1 MKNKLF
7 ILSLAIGLTFTAVTS
22 CKDQLEE
29 ATTNPNELSTD
40 TYFKNEQEAI
50 TGVNAVYGALQ
61 HTDMYKRIY
70 FFINDLG
77 SDELIGNGP
86 LQVTLG
92 QLLSYGFDVTNGNIN
107 DYYRGFYRGIH
118 RANLVLK
125 NLPSI
130 ENPTELSTRIEGE
143 TRFLR
148 AFFYFEL
155 VTAFG
160 GVPIYTEPFKV
171 GDPYPSRSTPEQVYA
186 LIEDDL
192 TKAIASLPLRSEY
205 GSADQ
210 GRISK
215 GAAQALLGK
224 AYLFQE
230 KYNEAITQFRAVINS
245 NEYALMA
252 NYRDNFVEFNQNNEY
267 VEFNKESLFE
277 ASFQGQDK
285 AVGASWGDDY
295 PGVGEGTW
303 RAIEYG
309 VSGFQNTSPSDAL
322 VAAYP
327 DTDPRKS
334 ANFFGPGS
342 RWYNGE
348 YPFSNLGWEHKKY
361 SLADVGGTNDLD
373 FNGSSINMRII
384 RYADVLLMAAE
395 ALNALGQDA
404 EAVGYVNQVRNRPS
418 VNIGNLPANQTTG
431 TALRDAIR
439 NERRLELALEQ
450 VRKRDIIRWGIAR
463 QVLGNRFVE
472 GKHELLPIPQ
482 AEIDLNP
489 NLNQNPNY

>member
-1 MKNKLF
+1 MA
-7 ILSLAIGLTFTAVTS
+7 LAIGLIFTVVTS

-29 ATTNPNELSTD
+29 ATTNPNELSTG
-40 TYFKNEQEAI
+40 TYFKTEAQAL
-50 TGVNAVYGALQ
+50 TAVNAVYAALQ

-70 FFINDLG
+70 FFMNDLG

-107 DYYRGFYRGIH
+107 DYYRGFFRGIH
-118 RANLVLK
+118 RANLVLD
-125 NLPSI
+125 NLPKV
-130 ENPTELSTRIEGE
+130 TTKTDLSTRMEGE
-143 TRFLR
+143 AKFLR
-148 AFFYFEL
+148 AFYYFEL

-160 GVPIYTEPFKV
+160 GVPIYTKPFTV
-171 GDPYPSRSTPEQVYA
+171 GDAYPERATAQQVYA
-186 LIEDDL
+186 LIEEDL
-192 TKAIASLPLRSEY
+192 TSAINSLPLRSEY
-205 GSADQ
+205 AAADL
-210 GRISK
+210 GRVTK

-224 AYLFQE
+224 AYLFQG
-230 KYNEAITQFRAVINS
+230 KNSEAITQFRAVINS
-245 NEYALMA
+245 NQYALMDD
-252 NYRDNFVEFNQNNEY
+252 YRDNFVEFNRKNEY

-277 ASFQGQDK
+277 VSFMGQNK
-285 AVGASWGDDY
+285 SVGGNWGDDN
-295 PGVGEGTW
+295 PGQGEATW

-309 VSGFQNTSPSDAL
+309 VSGFQNTTPSDAL

-327 DTDPRKS
+327 DTDPRKM

-342 RWYNGE
+342 KWYNGD
-348 YPFSNLGWEHKKY
+348 YPFNSLGWEHKKY
-361 SLADVGGTNDLD
+361 SIADVGGTNDLD
-373 FNGSSINMRII
+373 FNGSSINMRVI

-395 ALNALGQDA
+395 AANALGQDA

-418 VNIGNLPANQTTG
+418 VNVGNLPANQTTG

-450 VRKRDIIRWGIAR
+450 VRKRDLIRWGIAR
-463 QVLGNRFVE
+463 QVLGSKFVE
-472 GKHELLPIPQ
+472 GKHEVLPIPQ

-489 NLNQNPNY
+489 KLKQNPNY

>member
-1 MKNKLF
+1 MKKNLY
-7 ILSLAIGLTFTAVTS
+7 ILALATALIFTAVTS

-40 TYFKNEQEAI
+40 TYFQNEAEAL
-50 TGVNAVYGALQ
+50 TSVNAVYGALQ

-77 SDELIGNGP
+77 SDELTGNGP

-118 RANLVLK
+118 RANLVLE
-125 NLPSI
+125 NLPKV
-130 ENPTELSTRIEGE
+130 NTKTDLSTRMEAE
-143 TRFLR
+143 AKFLR

-160 GVPIYTEPFKV
+160 GVPIYTTPFVV

-186 LIEDDL
+186 LIEEDL
-192 TKAIASLPLRSEY
+192 TFAINNLPLRSQY
-205 GSADQ
+205 AAADL
-210 GRISK
+210 GRVTK

-224 AYLFQE
+224 AYLFQG
-230 KYNEAITQFRAVINS
+230 KNSEAVTQFKAVINS
-245 NEYALMA
+245 GEYALM
-252 NYRDNFVEFNQNNEY
+252 NDYRDNFVEFNQRNEY
-267 VEFNKESLFE
+267 VEFNRESLFE
-277 ASFQGQDK
+277 ASFQGQNK
-285 AVGASWGDDY
+285 AVGSSWGDDY
-295 PGVGEGTW
+295 PGVGEATW

-327 DTDPRKS
+327 DTDPRKM

-342 RWYNGE
+342 KWYNGD
-348 YPFSNLGWEHKKY
+348 YPFNSLGWEHKKY

-404 EAVGYVNQVRNRPS
+404 EAAGYVNQVRNRPS
-418 VNIGNLPANQTTG
+418 VNIGNLPAGQTTG

-450 VRKRDIIRWGIAR
+450 VRKRDLIRWGIAR
-463 QVLGNRFVE
+463 QVLGNKFVE

-482 AEIDLNP
+482 AEIDLNT
-489 NLNQNPNY
+489 NLTQNPNY

>member
-1 MKNKLF
+1 MKKNIF
-7 ILSLAIGLTFTAVTS
+7 ILSLATLLIFAAVTS

-40 TYFKNEQEAI
+40 TYFKNEAEVL
-50 TGVNAVYGALQ
+50 TGVNAIYGALQ
-61 HTDMYKRIY
+61 HTDLFKRIY

-77 SDELIGNGP
+77 SDELTGNGP

-118 RANLVLK
+118 RANLVLE

-130 ENPTELSTRIEGE
+130 EQPTELSKRLEGE

-148 AFFYFEL
+148 AFYYFEL

-160 GVPIYTEPFKV
+160 GVPLYTKTFKV
-171 GDPYPSRSTPEQVYA
+171 GDPYPSRSTPEQVYG
-186 LIEDDL
+186 LIEEDL
-192 TKAIASLPLRSEY
+192 LFAIDNLPKRSEY

-210 GRISK
+210 GRVSQ
-215 GAAQALLGK
+215 GSAQALLGK
-224 AYLFQE
+224 AYLFQK
-230 KYNEAITQFRAVINS
+230 KYSEAVTQFKAVIAS
-245 NEYALMA
+245 NEYALMD
-252 NYRDNFVEFNQNNEY
+252 NYRDNFVEFNANNEY

-277 ASFQGQDK
+277 ASFQGQNK
-285 AVGASWGDDY
+285 SVGASWGDDY
-295 PGVGEGTW
+295 PGVGEATW

-322 VAAYP
+322 IAAYP
-327 DTDPRKS
+327 DTDPRKR

-342 RWYNGE
+342 MWYNGA
-348 YPFSNLGWEHKKY
+348 YPFADLGWEHKKY
-361 SLADVGGTNDLD
+361 SLADVGGQNDLD

-404 EAVGYVNQVRNRPS
+404 EAVTYVNQVRNRPS
-418 VNIGNLPANQTTG
+418 VNIGNLPAGQSSG
-431 TALRDAIR
+431 VGLRDAIR

-450 VRKRDIIRWGIAR
+450 VRKRDLIRWGIAR

-489 NLNQNPNY
+489 NLQQNPNY